1 MLEMKAYIK
10 ILIII
15 VITFGLTGWIRNS
28 FNFGHIARTLPFCGG
43 EEVSPLYTVSSAVLL
58 LLMFWGFHRLK
69 KPEQTNDQYEINTD
83 DHETDYQEND
93 DSYYSEK

>member
-1 MLEMKAYIK
+1 MRAYIK

-15 VITFGLTGWIRNS
+15 VVSFGLVGWIRNS

-43 EEVSPLYTVSSAVLL
+43 KEVSLPYTIGSIVLL
-58 LLMFWGFHRLK
+58 VLMFWGFQRLK
-69 KPEQTNDQYEINTD
+69 RPEQPTDQYEIKPN

>member
-1 MLEMKAYIK
+1 MKAYVK

-43 EEVSPLYTVSSAVLL
+43 EEVSVPYAIGSIVLL
-58 LLMFWGFHRLK
+58 VLLFWGFHRLK
-69 KPEQTNDQYEINTD
+69 RPEQPDDRYEIKLD
-83 DHETDYQEND
+83 DSETDYQEND